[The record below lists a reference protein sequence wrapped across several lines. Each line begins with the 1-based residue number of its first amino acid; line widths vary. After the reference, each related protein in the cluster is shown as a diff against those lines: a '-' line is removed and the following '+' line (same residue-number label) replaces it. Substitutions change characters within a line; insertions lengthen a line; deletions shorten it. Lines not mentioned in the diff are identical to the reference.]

1 MEGLARFIMRGRLAA
16 IAVVAVS
23 ALVPF
28 LLWLSGGALA
38 LVTLRRGLGEGALVA
53 GVAAGVLAAA
63 AAAMGWTVEVALQPG
78 LQLWLPLVLLAA
90 WLRYSVSLPRTLEL
104 AAGLTALAVVAFY
117 AMVPNPTDYWTTV
130 FGHLRQLMGGAQVDP
145 QAWQALVDSFAPVM
159 TGLWG
164 VNLLGVVVISL
175 VLGRWWQALLY
186 NPGGF
191 RQEFHGLRL
200 ETWYAAVALVLLGG
214 GAMVGPGL
222 LYDLAL
228 VVTSVFTLQA
238 LAVAHN
244 IVARRGWSSGWLVGV
259 YLVLPLALRAVA
271 IVGIIDVFVD
281 LRRRAAGPMGPA

>member
-1 MEGLARFIMRGRLAA
+1 
-16 IAVVAVS
+16 
-23 ALVPF
+23 
-28 LLWLSGGALA
+28 
-38 LVTLRRGLGEGALVA
+38 
-53 GVAAGVLAAA
+53 
-63 AAAMGWTVEVALQPG
+63 MGWTVEVALQPG